1 MIVAIDIGNTET
13 MVGVFEGR
21 EVRDSWRIA
30 TERHRTGDEIALTLR
45 GLLADLGDGGWPAE
59 RGVIASVVPPLD
71 RAWGEAF
78 ARLDIPLLRV
88 DARSPL
94 PVRLDVDEPASV
106 GADRIVNTLAVSVL
120 HGRNAV
126 VVDLGTA
133 TTFDCI
139 TADGAFLGGVIAPGP
154 RAGVDRLTER
164 SSKLPSIDLRPP
176 ERVIGR
182 STVPALESGVF
193 WSIVDAIDGIV
204 RRILEEWRPEDP
216 LVLATGGLAPLVAP
230 HCAMVAGVDPF
241 LTLRGL
247 VCADELLAGGG
258 PAKGAGGPEDAE
270 RAGKGAG
277 RR

>member
-1 MIVAIDIGNTET
+1 VIVAIDIGNTET
-13 MVGVFEGR
+13 MIGLFEGR

-45 GLLADLGDGGWPAE
+45 GLLAGPLDGPLDGSTWDVE
-59 RGVIASVVPPLD
+59 RGVVASVVPPLD
-71 RAWGEAF
+71 RAWSEAF
-78 ARLDIPLLRV
+78 DRLRLPVSRV
-88 DARSPL
+88 DADSAI
-94 PVRLDVDEPASV
+94 PVRLEVDEPSSV

-120 HGRNAV
+120 YSRNAI

-154 RAGVDRLTER
+154 RAGVDRLAER
-164 SSKLPSIDLRPP
+164 TSKLPSIDLRPP
-176 ERVIGR
+176 ARVIGR

-193 WSIVDAIDGIV
+193 WSIVDGIDGIV
-204 RRILEEWRPEDP
+204 RRILAEWRPDHP

-230 HCAMVAGVDPF
+230 HCVTVDEVDPY

-247 VCADELLAGGG
+247 ACADELLAGGG
-258 PAKGAGGPEDAE
+258 DE
-270 RAGKGAG
+270 
-277 RR
+277 

>member
-13 MVGVFEGR
+13 MVGLFAGR
-21 EVRDSWRIA
+21 DVRDSWRVA

-45 GLLADLGDGGWPAE
+45 GLLAGPLGGEAWNVD
-59 RGVIASVVPPLD
+59 RGIIASVVPPLD
-71 RAWGEAF
+71 RAWTEAF
-78 ARLDIPLLRV
+78 ERLGLPLLRV
-88 DARSPL
+88 DADSAL
-94 PVRLDVDEPASV
+94 PIRLEVDEPASV

-120 HGRNAV
+120 YSRNAI

-164 SSKLPSIDLRPP
+164 TSKLPSIDLRPP
-176 ERVIGR
+176 DRVIGR
-182 STVPALESGVF
+182 ATVPALESGVF
-193 WSIVDAIDGIV
+193 WSIVDGIDGIV
-204 RRILEEWRPEDP
+204 RRILTEWAPEQP

-230 HCAMVAGVDPF
+230 HCAMVDEVDPY

-247 VCADELLAGGG
+247 ACANELLTGGV
-258 PAKGAGGPEDAE
+258 PS
-270 RAGKGAG
+270 
-277 RR
+277 